1 MDRVDRLPPDPTRG
15 WRLTQVPARSGD
27 NIHVTHEPPP
37 TTDEL
42 EERLEPVGLIAQSGA
57 VIRTGQLMLESGTAS
72 YRVKQAMRSV
82 AKAMGIDQPS
92 HQVSFTELAA
102 TSRRG
107 RIFRTEVAE
116 SKGFHVNADRIM
128 RLDRFRR
135 DLPAR
140 MTPEQVHEALDEI
153 ESHGSLYPG
162 WAYAV
167 FSGMAC
173 AAFAVLN
180 HALPL
185 EVLVVFLA
193 AFLGQVVRRAL
204 ASRHFNMFGTA
215 MVSAAVASLTYL
227 AGIALLNVTG
237 EGLTTHA
244 AGYISSVLFLLPG
257 FALITGA
264 LDMAIIDLRAGIERI
279 AYGTMITMA
288 AGVSVWAVSSFAG
301 IDTAQ
306 RADNGTPEWAQ
317 IALIFVA
324 SLVGVLGFAALFNS
338 PWRLA
343 LWASL
348 IGAIAN
354 TGRLVM
360 VDHGIKVQAATALA
374 CFAVGCLSALVAR
387 GGRFPH
393 ITLSVPAVLV
403 MIPGVAAHQ
412 SLVNLN
418 AGDYE
423 AATAGILLVVLV
435 VLSIMVGLVGAKL
448 VTDRNW
454 AFGHTEE

>member
-1 MDRVDRLPPDPTRG
+1 MHK
-15 WRLTQVPARSGD
+15 VPGSPGD
-27 NIHVTHEPPP
+27 NRGVTSSPASP
-37 TTDEL
+37 L
-42 EERLEPVGLIAQSGA
+42 EYEESLEPVGLIAQSGA

-72 YRVKQAMRSV
+72 YRVKQAMRTV
-82 AKAMGIDQPS
+82 ARAVGIDNPR

-102 TSRRG
+102 TSHRG

-116 SKGFHVNADRIM
+116 SKGLHVNADRIM

-135 DLPAR
+135 DLPAQL
-140 MTPEQVHEALDEI
+140 TPDDVHAALDEI
-153 ESHGSLYPG
+153 EAHGSLYPG

-185 EVLVVFLA
+185 EVMVVFVA
-193 AFLGQVVRRAL
+193 AFLGQVARRLL
-204 ASRHFNMFGTA
+204 AARHFSMFGTVLVA
-215 MVSAAVASLTYL
+215 SAVASLTYL

-279 AYGTMITMA
+279 AYGTMMTMA
-288 AGVSVWAVSSFAG
+288 AGVSVWGVSSLAG
-301 IDTAQ
+301 IDTAV
-306 RADNGTPEWAQ
+306 RTDAGLPPWGHF
-317 IALIFVA
+317 LLVLVA
-324 SLVGVLGFAALFNS
+324 SFVGVYGFAALFNS

-348 IGAIAN
+348 IGAVAN
-354 TGRLVM
+354 TARLFA
-360 VDHGIKVQAATALA
+360 VDQGMKVQAATALA
-374 CFAVGCLSALVAR
+374 CFAVGCLSTWVAR

-412 SLVNLN
+412 ALMDIN
-418 AGDYE
+418 AGDYTS
-423 AATAGILLVVLV
+423 AIGGILLVVLV
-435 VLSIMVGLVGAKL
+435 VLAIMVGLVGAKL
-448 VTDRNW
+448 VTDPEW
-454 AFGHTEE
+454 AFGRTQR